1 MRRLG
6 ILALLAALWLTLGQG
21 LLAAAE
27 RGPTLITVT
36 GAVGKTNRPAF
47 SKFADRFF
55 AHHEITF
62 EKAFVFDR
70 ASLAALP
77 QLSIVANAEGWP
89 APVAASGPRLADVLA
104 AAGVAPTAAVKLFA
118 LDGYGVE
125 LSAEDLKA
133 QDWVLAISADGGA
146 LGIGGR
152 GPAWL
157 LFDSGGVALAE
168 DVESQWVYSVFTI
181 TAE

>member
-6 ILALLAALWLTLGQG
+6 NLALLAALWLALGQG
-21 LLAAAE
+21 PLAAAE
-27 RGPTLITVT
+27 RGPDMVTVT
-36 GAVGKTNRPAF
+36 GAVSKTNRPAF

-55 AHHEITF
+55 AHHEIAF
-62 EKAFVFDR
+62 EKAFAFDR

-118 LDGYGVE
+118 LDGYAVE

-146 LGIGGR
+146 LGIGDR

-157 LFDSGGVALAE
+157 LFDTGGVAVAE
-168 DVESQWVYSVFTI
+168 DVEARWVYSVFTI